1 MKSHKTD
8 SKIWLKIEDAIRRWR
23 EVPLECDLAP
33 YQPML
38 SCIRSISLSEKAD
51 KQLQEISGNL
61 RKKAQASGINE
72 ELQATAYALVAEACL
87 RVLRLSPFDNQIL
100 AGIAMHQGKLV
111 ELPTGE
117 GKTLVAV
124 FTAYLNSLNG
134 QGVHVFTANDYLA
147 RRDAAWMGSVYAFL
161 GLTVGIIQEGMNV
174 VERQQAYGADITYVT
189 AREAGFDFLRD
200 HLAHERKGTVHRPFH
215 LAIIDEA
222 DFILIDEAR
231 IPMVIAG
238 PAQLPACDHHAL
250 ARQVEALESGLDFAI
265 SENRRNVYLSERGI
279 QRLETLL
286 DCGNLFSESNRLLL
300 TGINLALHARV
311 LLHRDIDYIVRTGK
325 IELVDEFTGRL
336 AERRRWPD
344 GIQPAVEAKENL
356 VIQPQGRVLG
366 SIALQHFVKLYPRL
380 CGMTATAQAAAD
392 EFFKLYGLKTV
403 VIPPHRPCVR
413 IDHPDVVFADKQAK
427 YLALTEEICRVHA
440 GGQPILVGTAT
451 IRESEVIAGKLAEQG
466 IACQVLNAKNDEKEA
481 GIIAQ
486 AGALSAVTI
495 STNMAGRGTDIRL
508 GGAEGCDHAAVAA
521 RGGLYVIGCNR
532 HESRRIDFQL
542 RGRAGRQ
549 GDPGSS
555 RFFVSLEDDLLV
567 RYQATD
573 QMTAQIKSQGNGRPY
588 SATRMNRE
596 IAHLQRV
603 VEGNN
608 AAIRS
613 TLRHYTALVEAQ
625 RQWISQWREDV
636 LEGEADMIRHF
647 TLEAIDHFWAE
658 HLAVIS
664 DIRENIHL
672 FRLAGKLPLEEFHNQ
687 IHREFST
694 QEKKIKAAIDME
706 VRKMKKSAAKQAAA
720 NRRKKPAATW
730 VYLENDNP
738 FSEFFSCLISSRNI
752 GFQAAASSPV
762 QLLFFLPLLLL
773 LMLLKRIKQMLKRPK

>member
-1 MKSHKTD
+1 LKLHKTD
-8 SKIWLKIEDAIRRWR
+8 SKTWLKMTDAIKRWR
-23 EVPLECDLAP
+23 GIPLECDLAP
-33 YQPML
+33 YQHL
-38 SCIRSISLSEKAD
+38 LTGIRSINWSEKTD
-51 KQLQEISGNL
+51 KRLQEISVNL
-61 RKKAQASGINE
+61 LQKTRATGTSE
-72 ELQATAYALVAEACL
+72 ELLIPAYALVAEVC
-87 RVLRLSPFDNQIL
+87 RRILRLSPFDNQIL
-100 AGIAMHQGKLV
+100 AGIAMHQDKLA

-124 FTAYLNSLNG
+124 FPAYLNALSG

-147 RRDAAWMGSVYAFL
+147 RRDAAWMGPVYQFL
-161 GLTVGIIQEGMNV
+161 GLTIGIIQEGMSIA
-174 VERQQAYGADITYVT
+174 ERQLAYGADITYVT
-189 AREAGFDFLRD
+189 AREAGFDYLRD
-200 HLAHERKGTVHRPFH
+200 HLALEKKRTAHRPFH

-238 PAQLPACDHHAL
+238 EADLPACDHYAL
-250 ARQVEALESGLDFAI
+250 ARQVETLEPNLDFAVT
-265 SENRRNVYLSERGI
+265 ENRRNVYLCEHGI
-279 QRLETLL
+279 QRLETML
-286 DCGNLFSESNRLLL
+286 DCGNLFSEGNRLLL

-311 LLHRDIDYIVRTGK
+311 LLYRDIDYIVRNGK

-344 GIQPAVEAKENL
+344 GIQQAVEAKENL
-356 VIQPQGRVLG
+356 AIQPQGRVLG

-380 CGMTATAQAAAD
+380 CGMTATAQTAAE
-392 EFFKLYGLKTV
+392 EFFELYGLKTV
-403 VIPPHRPCVR
+403 VIPPHRPCIR
-413 IDHPDVVFADKQAK
+413 IDHPDMVFAGKQAK
-427 YLALTEEICRVHA
+427 YLALTEEICRVHT

-451 IRESEVIAGKLAEQG
+451 ISESELIASKLAGLG

-486 AGALSAVTI
+486 AGSLSAVTI

-508 GGAEGCDHAAVAA
+508 GGADGHDHAAVAA

-567 RYQATD
+567 RYQATE
-573 QMTAQIKSQGNGRPY
+573 QMTARMKSEGLGRP
-588 SATRMNRE
+588 SPASRMNRE
-596 IAHLQRV
+596 ITHWQRV
-603 VEGNN
+603 IEGNN
-608 AAIRS
+608 ATIRS
-613 TLRHYTALVEAQ
+613 TLQQYTALVEAQ
-625 RQWISQWREDV
+625 RLQISQWREDI
-636 LEGEADMIRHF
+636 LDGETGMVRQF

-664 DIRENIHL
+664 DIRESIHL
-672 FRLAGKLPLEEFHNQ
+672 FRLAGQVPLDQFHKQIDGEFCT
-687 IHREFST
+687 FK
-694 QEKKIKAAIDME
+694 EKIDAAVNSEVQKTVKAATGQAPA
-706 VRKMKKSAAKQAAA
+706 RKS
-720 NRRKKPAATW
+720 KKPSATW

-738 FSEFFSCLISSRNI
+738 FSEFFSCLISSRHI
-752 GFQAAASSPV
+752 GFQAAASLPV

-773 LMLLKRIKQMLKRPK
+773 RRGKKQMPKCLK

>member
-1 MKSHKTD
+1 MT
-8 SKIWLKIEDAIRRWR
+8 DAIRRWR
-23 EVPLECDLAP
+23 GIPLECDMAP
-33 YQPML
+33 YQHIL
-38 SCIRSISLSEKAD
+38 TCIRSINLSEKTD
-51 KQLQEISGNL
+51 KQLQEISENL
-61 RKKAQASGINE
+61 RQKTRATGINE
-72 ELQATAYALVAEACL
+72 ELLTTAYALVTEVC
-87 RVLRLSPFDNQIL
+87 RRILRLSPFDNQIL
-100 AGIAMHQGKLV
+100 AGIAMHQGKLA

-124 FTAYLNSLNG
+124 FSAYLNALSG

-147 RRDAAWMGSVYAFL
+147 RRDAAWMGPVYSFL
-161 GLTVGIIQEGMNV
+161 GLTVGIIQEGMGIA
-174 VERQQAYGADITYVT
+174 ERQQAYGADITYVT
-189 AREAGFDFLRD
+189 AREAGFDYLRD
-200 HLAHERKGTVHRPFH
+200 HLAHDRKGTVHRPFH

-238 PAQLPACDHHAL
+238 EADLPACDHHAL
-250 ARQVEALESGLDFAI
+250 SRQVENLESDLDFAVT
-265 SENRRNVYLSERGI
+265 ENRRNVYLCERGI
-279 QRLETLL
+279 QRLETILK
-286 DCGNLFSESNRLLL
+286 CGNLFVESNLLLL

-311 LLHRDIDYIVRTGK
+311 LLHRDIDYIVRNGK

-344 GIQPAVEAKENL
+344 GIQQAVEAKEKL
-356 VIQPQGRVLG
+356 VIQPQGCVLG

-380 CGMTATAQAAAD
+380 CGMTATAQTAAE
-392 EFFKLYGLKTV
+392 EFFELYGLKTV
-403 VIPPHRPCVR
+403 VIPPHRPCIR
-413 IDHPDVVFADKQAK
+413 IDHPDMVFAGKQAK
-427 YLALTEEICRVHA
+427 YRALTEEICRVHT
-440 GGQPILVGTAT
+440 GGRPILVGTAT
-451 IRESEVIAGKLAEQG
+451 ISESELIASKLAGLG
-466 IACQVLNAKNDEKEA
+466 IVCQVLNAKNDEKEA

-508 GGAEGCDHAAVAA
+508 GGADGCDHAAVAA
-521 RGGLYVIGCNR
+521 RDGLYVIGCNR
-532 HESRRIDFQL
+532 HESQRIDFQL

-573 QMTAQIKSQGNGRPY
+573 PMIAQMKAEGNGQPY
-588 SATRMNRE
+588 PATRINRE

-603 VEGNN
+603 VEGKN
-608 AAIRS
+608 ADIRS
-613 TLRHYTALVEAQ
+613 TLQQYTALVEAQ
-625 RQWISQWREDV
+625 RRQISQWREDV
-636 LEGEADMIRHF
+636 LDGEAGMIRQF

-672 FRLAGKLPLEEFHNQ
+672 FHLAGKLPLEEFHRQ
-687 IHREFST
+687 IHMEFST
-694 QEKKIKAAIDME
+694 FKEKIDAAVNMEVWKTEKAAG
-706 VRKMKKSAAKQAAA
+706 QAAA
-720 NRRKKPAATW
+720 RKLKKPSATW

-752 GFQAAASSPV
+752 GFAASAGIQS
-762 QLLFFLPLLLL
+762 LIYLPLLLL
-773 LMLLKRIKQMLKRPK
+773 RWLKQMPKRLK

>member
-1 MKSHKTD
+1 MKAHKFG
-8 SKIWLKIEDAIRRWR
+8 SKTWLNIIDTVRRWR
-23 EVPLECDLAP
+23 GIPLECDLAP
-33 YQPML
+33 YQHL
-38 SCIRSISLSEKAD
+38 LTCIRSINWSEKTD
-51 KQLQEISGNL
+51 NQMQEISENL
-61 RKKAQASGINE
+61 RQKTRATGINE
-72 ELQATAYALVAEACL
+72 ELLTTAFALVTEACR
-87 RVLRLSPFDNQIL
+87 RVLHLSPFDNQIL
-100 AGIAMHQGKLV
+100 AGIAMHQGKLA

-124 FTAYLNSLNG
+124 FPAYLNALSG
-134 QGVHVFTANDYLA
+134 HGVHVFTANDYLA
-147 RRDAAWMGSVYAFL
+147 RRDVAWMGTVHQFL
-161 GLTVGIIQEGMNV
+161 GLTVGVIQEGMSV
-174 VERQQAYGADITYVT
+174 AERQHAYNADITYVT

-200 HLAHERKGTVHRPFH
+200 HLAYERKETVHRPFH

-238 PAQLPACDHHAL
+238 PAELPACDHHAL
-250 ARQVEALESGLDFAI
+250 ARQVKTLEPDLDYTVTK
-265 SENRRNVYLSERGI
+265 NRRNAYLSERGI
-279 QRLETLL
+279 QCLETQLA
-286 DCGNLFSESNRLLL
+286 CGNLFSECNRLLL

-311 LLHRDIDYIVRTGK
+311 MLHRDIDYIVRTGK

-336 AERRRWPD
+336 ADRRRWPD

-356 VIQPQGRVLG
+356 AVQPQGRVLG
-366 SIALQHFVKLYPRL
+366 SIALQHFVRLYPRL
-380 CGMTATAQAAAD
+380 CGMTATAQPAAD
-392 EFFKLYGLKTV
+392 EFNKLYGLKTV
-403 VIPPHRPCVR
+403 VIPPCRPCIR

-427 YLALTEEICRVHA
+427 YLALTEEISRVHA
-440 GGQPILVGTAT
+440 SGRPILVGTAT
-451 IRESEVIAGKLAEQG
+451 ISESELIARKLAEKG

-481 GIIAQ
+481 GIIAR

-495 STNMAGRGTDIRL
+495 STNMAGRGTDIHL
-508 GGAEGCDHAAVAA
+508 GGADSCDHAAVAA
-521 RGGLYVIGCNR
+521 LGGLYIIGCNR
-532 HESRRIDFQL
+532 HESQRIDLQL

-567 RYQATD
+567 RYQTTD
-573 QMTAQIKSQGNGRPY
+573 PLTARMKLAENGRPY
-588 SATRMNRE
+588 PATRMNQE
-596 IAHLQRV
+596 IIHLQRV
-603 VEGNN
+603 IEGNN
-608 AAIRS
+608 ADIRS
-613 TLRHYTALVEAQ
+613 TLQQYTALVEAQ
-625 RQWISQWREDV
+625 RRQISQWREDI
-636 LEGEADMIRHF
+636 LNGEAGTIRQF

-658 HLAVIS
+658 HLAIIS

-672 FRLAGKLPLEEFHNQ
+672 FRLAGKVPIDQFHSQ

-694 QEKKIKAAIDME
+694 LKDKINAAVNTSVQQLEKADAG
-706 VRKMKKSAAKQAAA
+706 QAAA
-720 NRRKKPAATW
+720 NRHKKPAATW

-773 LMLLKRIKQMLKRPK
+773 RRRIKQIPRRLP

>member
-1 MKSHKTD
+1 MLACIQNINFSKKTN
-8 SKIWLKIEDAIRRWR
+8 R
-23 EVPLECDLAP
+23 
-33 YQPML
+33 
-38 SCIRSISLSEKAD
+38 
-51 KQLQEISGNL
+51 QLQEMSGNL
-61 RKKAQASGINE
+61 RQKARENSVNE
-72 ELQATAYALVAEACL
+72 KLQATAYALIAEVCR
-87 RVLRLSPFDNQIL
+87 RVLRLLPFDNQIL
-100 AGIAMHQGKLV
+100 AGIAMHQGKLA

-117 GKTLVAV
+117 GKTLAAV
-124 FTAYLNSLNG
+124 FPAYLNALSGL
-134 QGVHVFTANDYLA
+134 GVHVFTANDYLA
-147 RRDAAWMGSVYAFL
+147 RRDAAWMGPVYTFL
-161 GLTVGIIQEGMNV
+161 GLTVGIIQEGMNIA
-174 VERQQAYGADITYVT
+174 ERQQAYGVDITYVT
-189 AREAGFDFLRD
+189 AREAGFDYLRD
-200 HLAHERKGTVHRPFH
+200 HLAHEREKTAHKPFH

-238 PAQLPACDHHAL
+238 EAELPACDHYAL
-250 ARQVEALESGLDFAI
+250 ARQMEAMEPDLDF
-265 SENRRNVYLSERGI
+265 SVTENSRNVYLSERGI

-311 LLHRDIDYIVRTGK
+311 LLHRDIDYIIRNGR

-336 AERRRWPD
+336 AELRRWPD
-344 GIQPAVEAKENL
+344 GIQPAVEAKEKL

-366 SIALQHFVKLYPRL
+366 SIALQHFVKLYPKL
-380 CGMTATAQAAAD
+380 CGMTATAQPAAE
-392 EFFKLYGLKTV
+392 EFFELYGLKTV
-403 VIPPHRPCVR
+403 VIPPHRPCIR

-427 YLALTEEICRVHA
+427 YQALTEEICHVHA
-440 GGQPILVGTAT
+440 GGRPILVGTAT
-451 IRESEVIAGKLAEQG
+451 IRESELLAGKLTEQG

-481 GIIAQ
+481 GIIAR
-486 AGALSAVTI
+486 AGALLAVTI

-508 GGAEGCDHAAVAA
+508 GGADGRDHDAVAD

-532 HESRRIDFQL
+532 HESQRIDFQL

-573 QMTAQIKSQGNGRPY
+573 PLTAQMKSTENGRPY

-596 IAHLQRV
+596 IIHLQRV
-603 VEGNN
+603 IEGNN
-608 AAIRS
+608 ANIRS
-613 TLRHYTALVEAQ
+613 TLHQYTALVEAQ
-625 RQWISQWREDV
+625 RRQISQWREDV
-636 LEGEADMIRHF
+636 LQGESGMIRQL

-672 FRLAGKLPLEEFHNQ
+672 FRLAGKLPLEEFHRQ

-694 QEKKIKAAIDME
+694 LKEKINAVVNME
-706 VRKMKKSAAKQAAA
+706 VRKTEKATAGQAAA
-720 NRRKKPAATW
+720 RKSKKPSATW

-738 FSEFFSCLISSRNI
+738 FSEFFSCLVSSRNI
-752 GFQAAASSPV
+752 GFQAAAGSPV
-762 QLLFFLPLLLL
+762 QLLFFLPLLLF